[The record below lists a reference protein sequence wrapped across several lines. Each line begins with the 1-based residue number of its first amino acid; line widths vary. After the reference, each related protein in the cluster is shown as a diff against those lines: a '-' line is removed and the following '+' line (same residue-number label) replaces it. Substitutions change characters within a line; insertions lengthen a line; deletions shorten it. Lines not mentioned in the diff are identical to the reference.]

1 VGRGRVVPVR
11 LDPELLE
18 EVDALVRA
26 GVYASRSEAIR
37 ALVEAGLE
45 KIRRARLIAEAVE
58 KLFELERGE
67 GKPSVEL
74 RGGLQQLL
82 EERGRY

>member
-1 VGRGRVVPVR
+1 VGRGRVVSVR

-58 KLFELERGE
+58 KLFELERRE
-67 GKPSVEL
+67 GKPPIEL

>member
-1 VGRGRVVPVR
+1 

-58 KLFELERGE
+58 KLFELERRE
-67 GKPSVEL
+67 GKPPIEL
-74 RGGLQQLL
+74 RRGLRQLL
-82 EERGRY
+82 EERERISAL